1 MLDSIPLRFQIMKIS
16 HTLCGTISAAI
27 LLSVTASCSK
37 SNQWNLSGNVKDAP
51 ENTTLIVEASQNGR
65 WYPLDTIKT
74 DANGDFKVDREAA
87 AHPSIYRLRMADKVI
102 YFPIDSIDAIAI
114 NTTMTAFDTDFH
126 LSGTP
131 EAEMMEAVDKRL
143 MDAASKRSAQDV
155 VSDSLLK
162 RELGRKLLANP
173 SGIVAYYIINKQ
185 IDGRQLFNPSD
196 KFDNRIIGA
205 VANAY
210 ADSRPNDPRTE
221 YLRKLYISGRPAAVR
236 NIEAAE
242 VPMFDIRLFDRKGQ
256 EQSLTET
263 AKAHKVVVLN
273 FTTYSAPESTPFN
286 NELHKIWKQHESQGL
301 AIYQVSVSDE
311 EPFWRSA
318 AANLPW
324 ISVYQSATADATP
337 ILNYNVA
344 VLPTTYI
351 IANGEIK
358 ERLEDIT
365 RLNTAVS
372 KYL

>member
-1 MLDSIPLRFQIMKIS
+1 MKTA
-16 HTLCGTISAAI
+16 HAYLCGLSTAI
-27 LLSVTASCSK
+27 LLSAAGCS
-37 SNQWNLSGNVKDAP
+37 SSDQWNLSGNIKDAP

-65 WYPLDTIKT
+65 WYPLDTITT
-74 DANGDFKVDREAA
+74 DKNGDFKLDRKAA
-87 AHPSIYRLRMADKVI
+87 AHPGIYRLRMNDKVI
-102 YFPIDSIDAIAI
+102 YFPIDSIDAVTIS
-114 NTTMTAFDTDFH
+114 TTMTGYDTDFH
-126 LSGTP
+126 LSGTS

-143 MDAASKRSAQDV
+143 MDAAAKRSAREV
-155 VSDSLLK
+155 VGDSLLK

-185 IDGRQLFNPSD
+185 IDGLQLFDPSD

-236 NIEAAE
+236 SIQAAE
-242 VPMFDIRLFDRKGQ
+242 IPMFDIKLYDRKGT
-256 EQSLTET
+256 EQSLGDV
-263 AKAHKVVVLN
+263 AKRHKVVVLN

-286 NELHKIWKQHESQGL
+286 NELHKIWKQFNNSGMT
-301 AIYQVSVSDE
+301 IYQVSVSDE
-311 EPFWRSA
+311 EPLWRSA

-324 ISVYQSATADATP
+324 ISVYQSETADATP
-337 ILNYNVA
+337 LLNYNVA

-351 IANGEIK
+351 IADGEIK
-358 ERLEDIT
+358 ERVDNISS
-365 RLNTAVS
+365 LNSTVS

>member
-87 AHPSIYRLRMADKVI
+87 AHPGIYRLRMADKVI

-114 NTTMTAFDTDFH
+114 NTTMAAFDTDFH

-286 NELHKIWKQHESQGL
+286 NELHKIWKQHEGQGL

-358 ERLEDIT
+358 ERVEDIT
-365 RLNTAVS
+365 RLNTTVS